1 MALRA
6 TPKSG
11 AVQPDENADKN
22 PNITP
27 ALT

>member
-6 TPKSG
+6 TPKS
-11 AVQPDENADKN
+11 AVIQPAENPDKN
-22 PNITP
+22 PNTML